1 MSSSP
6 PDTSSSTRPSATV
19 APVAR
24 SMHVGHRH
32 ASPRP
37 VARSN
42 ASALSPVHRR
52 SAWNC
57 RQHSAQRSGGASPPA
72 TRIPQLAHASVR
84 MRNARRHSTSSTSA
98 AAHRRSADRSFS
110 RGLPC
115 FGRQFVQFHAPWREL
130 VNASARPS
138 PQHASVAWKKELH
151 ESHTTPY
158 STTFLHDGQTL
169 SCLVVLLRIALTN

>member
-1 MSSSP
+1 MK
-6 PDTSSSTRPSATV
+6 
-19 APVAR
+19 
-24 SMHVGHRH
+24 H
-32 ASPRP
+32 
-37 VARSN
+37 
-42 ASALSPVHRR
+42 R
-52 SAWNC
+52 SAE
-57 RQHSAQRSGGASPPA
+57 A
-72 TRIPQLAHASVR
+72 
-84 MRNARRHSTSSTSA
+84 MARRAEKRGTTVEEQKKIDRGEKPGKAPTRHRNDEEATPGA
-98 AAHRRSADRSFS
+98 APKAHRRSADRSFS

-169 SCLVVLLRIALTN
+169 SCFVVLRRIALTN